1 MGKRNTVK
9 VDINEMFL
17 PNAMMDNET
26 VRKDAIQSPVWP
38 IAVAIYAAT
47 DKRVRVS
54 DFISPNNWGTA
65 LDHKHK
71 MCLSTTHGFPVAN
84 VYYDPTPKE
93 ERSEDATTFTVQA
106 TYNLFM
112 DRAFGLGG
120 STLHTNSQRY
130 AVQKMFKGSHDVYN
144 EIVTTV
150 LTIER
155 TFSDIIRTII
165 DNSMDSVYGGSL
177 VGRPSQPIPREYSHA
192 VMKVL
197 MGDMDKNA
205 IPFNVMDKIKTLYES
220 MKQHDERFDKALNTM
235 RLMFEGEKIVFI
247 PGVRNGVVVGK
258 TNTLPVMAAL
268 DTYEKGDR
276 LPYADSFAYMPEVG
290 FTLPLKWYKSMQDL
304 PEELR
309 RELEIQLVM
318 LKSHI
323 GCDNLI
329 PTPAD
334 MADKRFWP
342 EIGAMCRVSSVT
354 LPYAP
359 VFLLNSMSA
368 A

>member
-26 VRKDAIQSPVWP
+26 VRKDAVQSPVWP

-54 DFISPNNWGTA
+54 EFFGPQNSWA
-65 LDHKHK
+65 AASEQAHK
-71 MCLSTTHGFPVAN
+71 MCLSTTHGFPVATIN
-84 VYYDPTPKE
+84 YDPRPKD
-93 ERSEDATTFTVQA
+93 ERDESETTFTIQS
-106 TYNLFM
+106 TNNLFM
-112 DRAFGLGG
+112 DRPFGLGG

-130 AVQKMFKGSHDVYN
+130 AVQKMFKGSHDVHG
-144 EIVTTV
+144 EIMTSV
-150 LTIER
+150 LTVER
-155 TFSDIIRTII
+155 TFSEYIRTII
-165 DNSMDSVYGGSL
+165 DNAVDNIYGTGLS
-177 VGRPSQPIPREYSHA
+177 GRPTQPIPREYAHL

-197 MGDMDKNA
+197 MGDMDKSA

-220 MKQHDERFDKALNTM
+220 MKQHDERFDKALNTT

-247 PGVRNGVVVGK
+247 PGVRNGVIVGK
-258 TNTLPVMAAL
+258 TNTLPIMSAL
-268 DTYEKGDR
+268 DLYEKGDR
-276 LPYADSFAYMPEVG
+276 LPYADNFAYMPEVG
-290 FTLPLKWYKSMQDL
+290 FTQPLTWYKSMQDL
-304 PEELR
+304 PEDLR
-309 RELEIQLVM
+309 REVEIQLVM
-318 LKSHI
+318 LKAHI

-334 MADKRFWP
+334 MGEKRFWP
-342 EIGAMCRVSSVT
+342 EIGVSCRRYSSNC
-354 LPYAP
+354 AP
-359 VFLLNSMSA
+359 MFLLNSMSA

>member
-47 DKRVRVS
+47 EKRVRVS

-106 TYNLFM
+106 SNSIFYC
-112 DRAFGLGG
+112 RSFGFGG
-120 STLHTNSQRY
+120 SYLHTNSQRY

-177 VGRPSQPIPREYSHA
+177 GGRPSQPIPREYSHA

-235 RLMFEGEKIVFI
+235 RLMFEGEKKAAELLGI
-247 PGVRNGVVVGK
+247 PYDKITQGGLFPIAYTIGTDFK
-258 TNTLPVMAAL
+258 PA
-268 DTYEKGDR
+268 KR
-276 LPYADSFAYMPEVG
+276 LPLEKVLHWD
-290 FTLPLKWYKSMQDL
+290 KW
-304 PEELR
+304 
-309 RELEIQLVM
+309 
-318 LKSHI
+318 
-323 GCDNLI
+323 
-329 PTPAD
+329 
-334 MADKRFWP
+334 
-342 EIGAMCRVSSVT
+342 
-354 LPYAP
+354 
-359 VFLLNSMSA
+359 
-368 A
+368 